1 MAAGLCLVVATV
13 AQSVN
18 AQVPVTFKNGV
29 ATGDTMRVELIVGSE
44 SMTMS
49 QPVSSFQFSVS
60 VEDSLVTFLGI
71 DPRWTLTEKTGW
83 TVRANSENG
92 RVGGFSSSNDAFT
105 KGGTLV
111 TLMFRV
117 PENCYSFPLDLRI
130 FKLNAGNPAHEPAV
144 PSGIVGECP
153 Q

>member
-1 MAAGLCLVVATV
+1 MAV
-13 AQSVN
+13 QSVN
-18 AQVPVTFKNGV
+18 AQVPITFKNGV

-44 SMTMS
+44 KMAMPE
-49 QPVSSFQFSVS
+49 PVSSFQFAVS
-60 VEDSLVTFLGI
+60 VEDSLVTFLDI
-71 DPRWTLTEKTGW
+71 DPRWTLSETDGW
-83 TVRANSENG
+83 TVRANPENG

-105 KGGTLV
+105 QGGTLV

-130 FKLNAGNPAHEPAV
+130 FKLNAGNPDHLPII